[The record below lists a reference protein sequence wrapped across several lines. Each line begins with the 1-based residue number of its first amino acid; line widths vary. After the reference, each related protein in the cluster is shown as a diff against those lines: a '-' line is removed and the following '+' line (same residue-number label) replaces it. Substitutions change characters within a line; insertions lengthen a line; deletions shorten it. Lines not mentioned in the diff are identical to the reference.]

1 MMFAKLT
8 SYFYPICNLS
18 ILPRM
23 YGYASEV
30 IVISLVVL
38 AIDKCTH
45 STRLF
50 HTDAC
55 KSMIH
60 EPGFPLNLKT
70 L

>member
-1 MMFAKLT
+1 
-8 SYFYPICNLS
+8 
-18 ILPRM
+18 M

-38 AIDKCTH
+38 AIDKCNH

-50 HTDAC
+50 HTDA
-55 KSMIH
+55 MIH

-70 L
+70 LSED